1 MNMDQHQHQ
10 VSWTYIQIKVSSSPE
25 RSLASLRASASTP
38 AAHAKRDGA
47 PPQSKT
53 RAATPSSANSRRGLR
68 ATRVL
73 NEEMLT
79 PAFTRSL
86 ARPLF
91 QLAIFFSAY
100 VCAFYFKTPIDMESL
115 EGHDLWHKAVIK
127 LFGQSVGAGAGAGA
141 GVVTKTAAEVEK
153 AMAAAHG
160 LSCSLDTV
168 LGAARVQ
175 ACLGKTMELM
185 CSNLSKRVRLLG
197 AGLNGGGEGSYE
209 ARATEIN
216 KLPHGDL
223 KAFLEKTLVDVKA
236 DEQAAP
242 QAE

>member
-1 MNMDQHQHQ
+1 
-10 VSWTYIQIKVSSSPE
+10 
-25 RSLASLRASASTP
+25 
-38 AAHAKRDGA
+38 
-47 PPQSKT
+47 
-53 RAATPSSANSRRGLR
+53 
-68 ATRVL
+68 VL
-73 NEEMLT
+73 NEDVLT
-79 PAFTRSL
+79 PASTLSL
-86 ARPLF
+86 TLPLF

-115 EGHDLWHKAVIK
+115 EGHDLWHKAMIK
-127 LFGQSVGAGAGAGA
+127 LFGQNAGAGAGAGA

-160 LSCSLDTV
+160 LSNSLDTV

-175 ACLGKTMELM
+175 ACYGKTEELM
-185 CSNLSKRVRLLG
+185 RSNLSKRVRLLG

-223 KAFLEKTLVDVKA
+223 KTFLAKSVADVRS
-236 DEQAAP
+236 EQAAL
-242 QAE
+242 QAVV